1 MKKRQLSIKWNN
13 EIHIGR
19 GILRIMLIILCFM
32 AGAAFLQELYH
43 DYKLREEPDGGRWRK
58 WMERSITDVW
68 TPGLVIWQEEGKDY
82 DDNPLDRLVLENF
95 PVLLYSMEQPAE
107 YRTEALKESSYEE
120 LLILEGSDEDRK
132 GIAEESLE
140 YGEDAI
146 HLDKGLEEAFLTENG
161 FLTEN
166 QAAGGR
172 EEAREDDTMESG
184 EKTETVFH
192 EVEEP
197 VYRYQWDE
205 LQHYEDLVKA
215 FYAIDSTTTAGAELL
230 NTEKLLS
237 KDMRIHGGNDEPQ
250 ILIYHTHSK
259 EGFADS
265 VPGDK
270 ATTIVGAGERLAQTL
285 HDKYGYNVIHH
296 TESYDEKARDD
307 AYANALPDIERLLAE
322 NPGIEVVIDLHRDE
336 MPADR
341 RLVVD
346 LQGRPTAQFMFFNGL
361 SRTAKRGVIESL
373 ENPYLDDNLAFS
385 FQMQTAANEYY
396 PGITRRI
403 YLKAY
408 RYNMHLRPKSL
419 LIELGAQNNTIEEI
433 MNAVEPLAHVIH
445 LVLAGEEPD
454 VD

>member
-1 MKKRQLSIKWNN
+1 MKKRRLSIRWNN

-19 GILRIMLIILCFM
+19 GILRIALFIVCLA
-32 AGAAFLQELYH
+32 AGAALLGELYQDMESRENSERGSLQKWLEH
-43 DYKLREEPDGGRWRK
+43 SVINVWMPGVNVWQKETQQNDY
-58 WMERSITDVW
+58 
-68 TPGLVIWQEEGKDY
+68 
-82 DDNPLDRLVLENF
+82 NPIERLVLENF
-95 PVLLYSMEQPAE
+95 PVLLYSMEQPGE
-107 YRTEALKESSYEE
+107 YPAEALQESSYEE

-132 GIAEESLE
+132 GIDEASLE
-140 YGEDAI
+140 YEEDAI
-146 HLDKGLEEAFLTENG
+146 HLDKSLEEAFLAENG
-161 FLTEN
+161 FITEN
-166 QAAGGR
+166 QAAEKY
-172 EEAREDDTMESG
+172 EEETEDNKENI
-184 EKTETVFH
+184 FY

-197 VYRYQWDE
+197 AYRYQWDE
-205 LQHYEDLVKA
+205 LQNYEDLVKA

-237 KDMRIHGGNDEPQ
+237 KDMTLQSGGNEPQ
-250 ILIYHTHSK
+250 ILIYHTHSQ

-265 VPGDK
+265 VSGDES
-270 ATTIVGAGERLAQTL
+270 TTIVGAGEKLAQLL
-285 HDKYGYNVIHH
+285 HDKYGYQVIHH
-296 TESYDEKARDD
+296 TESYDKETRDD
-307 AYANALPDIERLLAE
+307 AYANALPDIEELLAE
-322 NPGIEVVIDLHRDE
+322 NPSSEVVIDLHRDE

-346 LQGRPTAQFMFFNGL
+346 MQGRPTAQFMFFNGL
-361 SRTAKRGVIESL
+361 CRTAKRGPLESL

-408 RYNMHLRPKSL
+408 RYNMHLCPKSL
-419 LIELGAQNNTIEEI
+419 LIELGAQNNTVEEI

>member
-1 MKKRQLSIKWNN
+1 MKKRRLSTRWNN
-13 EIHIGR
+13 DIHIGR
-19 GILRIMLIILCFM
+19 GILRIALFIVCLV
-32 AGAAFLQELYH
+32 AGCALLGELYQDMESREH
-43 DYKLREEPDGGRWRK
+43 SEKGSLQKWIEHSVTNVWMPGANVWQKEMQQNDY
-58 WMERSITDVW
+58 
-68 TPGLVIWQEEGKDY
+68 
-82 DDNPLDRLVLENF
+82 NPFERLVLENF
-95 PVLLYSMEQPAE
+95 PVMLYSMEQSGGYPL
-107 YRTEALKESSYEE
+107 EALQESSYEE

-132 GIAEESLE
+132 GIDEASLE

-146 HLDKGLEEAFLTENG
+146 HLDKSLEEAFLAENG
-161 FLTEN
+161 FITEN
-166 QAAGGR
+166 QAAGKS
-172 EEAREDDTMESG
+172 EEETEDNKENI
-184 EKTETVFH
+184 FY

-197 VYRYQWDE
+197 AYRYQWDE
-205 LQHYEDLVKA
+205 LQNYEDLVKA

-230 NTEKLLS
+230 NVEKLLS
-237 KDMRIHGGNDEPQ
+237 KDMTLKGGSSEPQ
-250 ILIYHTHSK
+250 ILIYHTHSQ

-265 VPGDK
+265 ISDDES
-270 ATTIVGAGERLAQTL
+270 TTIVGAGEKLAQIL
-285 HDKYGYNVIHH
+285 HDKYGYQVIHH
-296 TESYDEKARDD
+296 TQSYDKEARDD
-307 AYANALPDIERLLAE
+307 AYANALPDIEELLAR
-322 NPGIEVVIDLHRDE
+322 NPSIEVVIDLHRDE

-346 LQGRPTAQFMFFNGL
+346 MQGRPTAQFMFFNGL
-361 SRTAKRGVIESL
+361 CRTAKRGALESL

-408 RYNMHLRPKSL
+408 RYNMHLCPKSL
-419 LIELGAQNNTIEEI
+419 LIELGAQNNTVEEI